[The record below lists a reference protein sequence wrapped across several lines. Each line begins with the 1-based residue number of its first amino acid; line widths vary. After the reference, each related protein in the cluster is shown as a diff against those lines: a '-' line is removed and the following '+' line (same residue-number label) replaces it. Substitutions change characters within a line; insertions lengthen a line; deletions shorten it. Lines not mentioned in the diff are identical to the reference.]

1 MNYLNSRGLLSVCA
15 TVLSLTLVGCG
26 DSDDD
31 AASSDAAV
39 KDAAVKGAAAKDA
52 SSSMD
57 HDSVDA
63 SHAGDAGAT
72 TSDCKDRACWCE
84 QLCNKIATAGCP
96 DDVPLDE
103 CVSDCKETAMPE
115 CSDQKSDLV
124 ACRAQKPQ
132 FSFHCDGEYVL
143 DGCDPEQE
151 AYATCRG
158 L

>member
-1 MNYLNSRGLLSVCA
+1 MRMRLA
-15 TVLSLTLVGCG
+15 LTMVGCG

-31 AASSDAAV
+31 SASSDAAV
-39 KDAAVKGAAAKDA
+39 QRRCGQRHGGQRHGGQGCVHRSRLGRRRRT
-52 SSSMD
+52 
-57 HDSVDA
+57 
-63 SHAGDAGAT
+63 GDGTGPT

-84 QLCNKIATAGCP
+84 KLCDKIATASCP

-103 CVSDCKETAMPE
+103 CVSDCKDTAMPE
-115 CSDQKSDLV
+115 CSDQKTELV